1 MTIKETAIKG
11 TFFLGA
17 GRMMDR
23 VLQLLRN
30 IIVARLVSPEDFGI
44 AALFVMTISFLEMF
58 SNLAVDTLLIQS
70 PHGEKSRFQQT
81 SQLMTAVRGLGIALM
96 LLLFAG
102 PVARLFDIP
111 AATWAFRL
119 LAVVPLIRGLAH
131 QDMSRFQRQLNFKPV
146 LVTDISSQLISASLA
161 WPLAAWLGDYSA
173 ILYLIL
179 VQTLARTL
187 ISHIVAED
195 RKSVV

>member
-11 TFFLGA
+11 TLFLGA
-17 GRMMDR
+17 GRMIDR

-44 AALFVMTISFLEMF
+44 AALFVMTISFLEMV

-70 PHGEKSRFQQT
+70 PHGEKPRFQQT
-81 SQLMTAVRGLGIALM
+81 SQLMTAVRGLGIALI
-96 LLLFAG
+96 LLLFAE

-111 AATWAFRL
+111 EATWAFRL
-119 LAVVPLIRGLAH
+119 LAVVPLVRGLAH
-131 QDMSRFQRQLNFKPV
+131 QDMIRCQRQLNFKLL
-146 LVTDISSQLISASLA
+146 LVTDISSQLISVSLA
-161 WPLAAWLGDYSA
+161 WPLAAWLGDYSV

-179 VQTLARTL
+179 VQTLARTC
-187 ISHIVAED
+187 ISHIMAE
-195 RKSVV
+195 RSYTW